1 MSPDPDASDRPDP
14 ARIDKD
20 LPLQEDIRLLGRLLG
35 DTVREREGAAM
46 FDRIERIRRSS
57 VAFRRTSDLEARR
70 TLEAEL
76 DALTPDET
84 IAVVR
89 AFSYLA
95 HLVNIAEDQHHI
107 RRTREHLRAGTAPRP
122 GTTVHS
128 FALAKERGVT
138 AETLASVFE
147 HAAVIPVLTA
157 HPTEV
162 QRKSIL
168 DIEHRIAHRLDQR
181 DRTLLLPDEAEANAE
196 SLRRNVLLLWQTRV
210 LRPHRLAVLDEVA
223 NGISFFDLTF
233 LREVPRLY
241 ASLENALAE
250 SFPEWG
256 RRELPAF
263 LRIGSWI
270 GGDRDGNPFVSA
282 AVLRQALALSA
293 ARAFE
298 AYLDD
303 LHNLGSVL
311 SQSARHVQCDAALAE
326 LAARSPDASPHRD
339 DEPYR
344 RAVTWIYARVAATA
358 RELIGLVA
366 RRPPVGVAP
375 PYGSADELR
384 ADLDVLDRSL
394 RAHGDELVARGR
406 LRRIRRAVSVF
417 GFHLAELDLRQNS
430 DVHERVVGE
439 LLEQARPG
447 TGYAALGEGARVA
460 LLAGE
465 ITSVRPLASPYVG
478 TSAETAAELDIV
490 RTAAE
495 MHRRFGTGAIRQ
507 YVISKTEG
515 VSDVLEV
522 AVLLKEAG
530 LLRPAEARLDLDV
543 VPLFETIE
551 DLRNAGAVMDAL
563 LSLPAYRRLVD
574 ARGATQEVM
583 LGYSDSNKDGG
594 FLTSSWE
601 LYKAEMA
608 LVAVFARHR
617 VRLRLFH
624 GRGGTVGRGG
634 GPSYQAILAQPGGAV
649 QGQIRITEQGEVI
662 GAKYSNPEVGRR
674 NLETLV
680 AATLEETLFGAR
692 APAPRPEFLDAIE
705 ELSQH
710 AFRAYRALVYE
721 TDGFERYF
729 RESTVI
735 GEMKDLHVGSRPPS
749 RKNSTAIVDLRA
761 IPWVLSWSQCRLMLP
776 GWYGFGTAVREYLA
790 AHADGAERL
799 AAMAREWPFF
809 STLLSNMDMVLAK
822 SDIAIA
828 SRYAGLVSDPALA
841 ASIFERLRAEWEA
854 TIEALLSITGAPAL
868 LADNPL
874 LARSIRNRFP
884 YLDTLSHVQI
894 ELLRRFR
901 TGRDDERTRQAL
913 HLTINGIAAGLRNSG

>member
-1 MSPDPDASDRPDP
+1 MSPDPGTPGPADP
-14 ARIDKD
+14 ARLDKD

-35 DTVREREGAAM
+35 DVVREREGAAM

-70 TLEAEL
+70 ALEAEL

-95 HLVNIAEDQHHI
+95 HLANIAEDQHHI
-107 RRTREHLRAGTAPRP
+107 RRTREHLFAGTVPRP

-128 FALAKERGVT
+128 FELAKARGVT
-138 AETLASVFE
+138 ADALARVFE
-147 HAAVIPVLTA
+147 QAAVIPVLTA

-181 DRTLLLPDEAEANAE
+181 DRTFMLPDEAEANAE

-223 NGISFFDLTF
+223 NGISYFDLTF

-241 ASLENALAE
+241 AALENALSA

-256 RRELPAF
+256 GRELPPF

-270 GGDRDGNPFVSA
+270 GGDRDGNPFVTA
-282 AVLRQALALSA
+282 PVVRQALALQA

-311 SQSARHVQCDAALAE
+311 SQSARHVQCDAALAD

-358 RELIGLVA
+358 KELLGLAA
-366 RRPPVGVAP
+366 RRTPVGPAP
-375 PYGSADELR
+375 PYASAAELG

-447 TGYAALGEGARVA
+447 TGYAALDEPARIA
-460 LLAGE
+460 LLAEE
-465 ITSVRPLASPYVG
+465 ITSVRPLASPFVVP
-478 TSAETAAELDIV
+478 SAETASELDIV

-495 MHRRFGTGAIRQ
+495 MHGRFGRGSIRQ

-530 LLRPAEARLDLDV
+530 LLRPDAARLDLDI

-551 DLRNAGAVMDAL
+551 DLRHAGSVMDAL
-563 LSLPAYRRLVD
+563 LALPAYRRLVD

-608 LVAVFARHR
+608 LVEVFARHG

-749 RKNSTAIVDLRA
+749 RRNSTAIADLRA

-776 GWYGFGTAVREYLA
+776 GWYGFGSAVRLYLA
-790 AHADGAERL
+790 AHPDGGALL

-809 STLLSNMDMVLAK
+809 RALLSNMDMVLAK

-828 SRYAGLVSDPALA
+828 SRYAGLVSAAALA

-854 TIEALLSITGAPAL
+854 TIEALLRITGAPAL